1 MSYLLFLIR
10 TGLNKRNC
18 FLRFFFPL
26 LLAMYTRA
34 ESISRSSILILP
46 PMTGILIQ
54 GWCQYGNKY
63 LLLLLST
70 VQGCWDAGGNLRRR
84 GPDSVVVRLITAQV
98 RKAAGKLQAAV
109 IRTGGCR
116 RYAKIGLRLETLVTR
131 NNCH

>member
-1 MSYLLFLIR
+1 
-10 TGLNKRNC
+10 
-18 FLRFFFPL
+18 
-26 LLAMYTRA
+26 MYTRA

-46 PMTGILIQ
+46 PMTGRLIQ

-63 LLLLLST
+63 LLLLLIT

-98 RKAAGKLQAAV
+98 RKDVGKLQAAV
-109 IRTGGCR
+109 IRTGGCI